1 MKGGEKN
8 KAGGKEAGEQK
19 PGKQKRGA
27 RHGFSL
33 SMGDHQT
40 GKAGEAPSGKT
51 YQLSKLDNFKRLCDV
66 QRARKNPVFTGFFS
80 TFVFRVK
87 RVRSYFSYRYFFRT

>member
-33 SMGDHQT
+33 SMGIIRLEKREWHLWARLISYQNWIT
-40 GKAGEAPSGKT
+40 LRGCAMSYEQEKT
-51 YQLSKLDNFKRLCDV
+51 QYLL
-66 QRARKNPVFTGFFS
+66 GFSLLLLFW
-80 TFVFRVK
+80 
-87 RVRSYFSYRYFFRT
+87 